1 MMQVTTQTHIR
12 EELHM
17 HHNRNQKINQ
27 ITESTLVV
35 GIDIAKETHY
45 ACAIDDRGRE
55 LKQNWKVKQSRQGF
69 ETFYADLMALMN
81 HHGKTQVYIGFEP
94 TGHYW
99 MNLGSFLEER
109 DIPYVL
115 VNPMHVKKTKELDD
129 NLQSKNDRKDARLIA
144 KLIPHGYYSE
154 PREKAEVDHELRCGT
169 SHRDR
174 LRKSRAA
181 VLNRIRRW
189 IDIYFPEFTQVYKGM
204 GVQAKAILRLVPLPA
219 DVCFIGEDGILQTLK
234 AQQVKALSHKRIT
247 RLHQVASHSIGVA
260 AGPEMARKEIHA
272 LLDQLDLYD
281 AQIEAITRELIERA
295 KSLPEFDS
303 LVSVP
308 GISETTIAELLAET
322 GSLKQYKHP
331 RQLIKLAGL
340 TLTAQE
346 SGKSKGRKKLSKRGR
361 KKLRSLLYKVVL
373 PLIHANPVFK
383 ELFDYYKSRKGNALT
398 GKESLVVLCRKLL
411 QILHGISLHETVFD
425 PKKMRMDMPF
435 IPLKPAA

>member
-1 MMQVTTQTHIR
+1 MN
-12 EELHM
+12 
-17 HHNRNQKINQ
+17 HNRNQKINQ

-35 GIDIAKETHY
+35 GVDIAKETHY

-55 LKQNWKVKQSRQGF
+55 LKKSWKVKQSRQGF
-69 ETFYADLMALMN
+69 ETFYADVMALMS
-81 HHGKTQVYIGFEP
+81 HHDKTKVSIGFEP

-99 MNLGSFLEER
+99 KNLEEFLENR
-109 DIPYVL
+109 GIPYVF
-115 VNPMHVKKTKELDD
+115 VNPMHVKKSKEMDD

-144 KLIPHGYYSE
+144 KLIPQGYYSE
-154 PREKAEVDHELRCGT
+154 PREMAEMDHELREGT

-174 LRKSRAA
+174 LRKNRAA
-181 VLNRIRRW
+181 VLNRMRRW
-189 IDIYFPEFTQVYKGM
+189 TDLYFPEFTQVYKGM
-204 GVQAKAILRLVPLPA
+204 GVQAKAILRLAPLPA
-219 DVCFIGEDGILQTLK
+219 DVCAVGEDDLLRTLK
-234 AQQVKALSHKRIT
+234 AQQVKALSTNRIT
-247 RLHQVASHSIGVA
+247 RLHQAAAHSIGITSGA
-260 AGPEMARKEIHA
+260 EIARLELQA

-281 AQIEAITRELIERA
+281 DLIEAITKELIEQA
-295 KSLPEFDS
+295 KSLPEFDA

-308 GISETTIAELLAET
+308 GISETTVAELLAET

-346 SGKSKGRKKLSKRGR
+346 SGQSKGRKKISKRGR
-361 KKLRSLLYKVVL
+361 KKLRALLYKAVF

-411 QILHGISLHETVFD
+411 QIFHGLSRHERVFD
-425 PKKMRMDMPF
+425 PEHMRRDMPF

>member
-1 MMQVTTQTHIR
+1 
-12 EELHM
+12 M
-17 HHNRNQKINQ
+17 HHNRNKKINQ

-35 GIDIAKETHY
+35 GIDIAKENHY

-55 LKQNWKVKQSRQGF
+55 LSKSWKVKQSRQGF
-69 ETFYADLMALMN
+69 ETFYADVMTLMD
-81 HHGKTQVYIGFEP
+81 HHDKTQVYVGFEP

-99 MNLGSFLEER
+99 MNLGFFLEER
-109 DIPYVL
+109 GIPYVL
-115 VNPMHVKKTKELDD
+115 VNPMHVKNTKEMDD

-144 KLIPHGYYSE
+144 KLIPQGYYSE
-154 PREKAEVDHELRCGT
+154 LREKAEVDHELRCGT
-169 SHRDR
+169 SFRDR
-174 LRKSRAA
+174 LRKCRAA
-181 VLNRIRRW
+181 LLNRISRW
-189 IDIYFPEFTQVYKGM
+189 IDIYFPEFTHVYKGL
-204 GVQAKAILRLVPLPA
+204 GVHAKAILRLAPLPA
-219 DVCFIGEDGILQTLK
+219 DVCAIGEDEILQTLK
-234 AQQVKALSHKRIT
+234 AQRVKALSSKRIT
-247 RLHQVASHSIGVA
+247 RLHQVASHSIGMT
-260 AGPEMARKEIHA
+260 AGSEMARIELNA

-308 GISETTIAELLAET
+308 GISETTVAELLAET

-346 SGKSKGRKKLSKRGR
+346 SGKFKGRKKLSKRGR
-361 KKLRSLLYKVVL
+361 KKLRSLLYKVVF
-373 PLIHANPVFK
+373 PLIHANSAFK
-383 ELFDYYKSRKGNALT
+383 ELFDYYKSRKKNPLT

-411 QILHGISLHETVFD
+411 QILHGISLHETEFD